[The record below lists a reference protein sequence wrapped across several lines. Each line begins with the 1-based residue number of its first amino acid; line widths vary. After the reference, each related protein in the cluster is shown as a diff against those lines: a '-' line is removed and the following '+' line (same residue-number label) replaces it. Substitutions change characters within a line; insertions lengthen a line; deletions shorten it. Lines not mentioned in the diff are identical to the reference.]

1 MDACRVQRRRR
12 RRAGARGAGGGAA
25 RASVCIRHI
34 YPDSGRASS
43 LTRPNARPA
52 YVGRD
57 AHAVSL
63 VPPHRTPMQKAN
75 TVRQVGTH
83 AFLIICRIPTA

>member
-1 MDACRVQRRRR
+1 MRAECSGDGG
-12 RRAGARGAGGGAA
+12 AGARGPRRAA

-34 YPDSGRASS
+34 YPDSGRAGS

-75 TVRQVGTH
+75 TVRQVGNARFFSHLPDTNG
-83 AFLIICRIPTA
+83 LD

>member
-1 MDACRVQRRRR
+1 M
-12 RRAGARGAGGGAA
+12 RAECSGDGGDGGASGERDEAGAA

-63 VPPHRTPMQKAN
+63 VPPHRTPIQKTN

-83 AFLIICRIPTA
+83 GF